1 MAKGLIE
8 NGVHPPTV
16 YFPLIV
22 HEAMMV
28 EPTDTE
34 TREGLD
40 QLVEAFINV
49 AKEAKENP
57 EKLLEAPHN
66 TPVRRPDEVKA
77 AKELDLKA

>member
-1 MAKGLIE
+1 
-8 NGVHPPTV
+8 
-16 YFPLIV
+16 
-22 HEAMMV
+22 
-28 EPTDTE
+28 
-34 TREGLD
+34 
-40 QLVEAFINV
+40 V